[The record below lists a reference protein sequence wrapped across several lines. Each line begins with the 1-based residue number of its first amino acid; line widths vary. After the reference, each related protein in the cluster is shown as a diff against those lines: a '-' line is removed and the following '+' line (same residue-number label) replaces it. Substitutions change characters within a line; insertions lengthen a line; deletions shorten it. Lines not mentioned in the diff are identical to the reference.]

1 MTCRWCL
8 CMCLCMRVFLSVSSI
23 TLCCRCTWVMCVLV
37 LASCF
42 LPAVTGQT
50 WSCGSN
56 KRSARKS
63 LTLRRVGCWHRRMV
77 SVKEQLSSVLMCNVE
92 IIILLIK
99 KWLILCFLHSSSP
112 CSQWFSPGY
121 SYTVPDHRLHT
132 RWGFF
137 FNNNLMPLKLWL
149 NLYFITADI
158 LCMY

>member
-8 CMCLCMRVFLSVSSI
+8 CVCLCMRVFLSVSSI

-99 KWLILCFLHSSSP
+99 KMAYSVFPSFIQSMFTMIFSWLFLHGARSSSP
-112 CSQWFSPGY
+112 HQVS
-121 SYTVPDHRLHT
+121 
-132 RWGFF
+132 FF

>member
-8 CMCLCMRVFLSVSSI
+8 CVCLCMRVFLSVSSI

-99 KWLILCFLHSSSP
+99 KMAYSVFPSFIQSMFTMIFSWLFLHGVRSSSP
-112 CSQWFSPGY
+112 HQVS
-121 SYTVPDHRLHT
+121 
-132 RWGFF
+132 F
-137 FNNNLMPLKLWL
+137 FNNNWMPLKLWL

>member
-8 CMCLCMRVFLSVSSI
+8 CVCMRVFLPVSSI

-92 IIILLIK
+92 IIIILIK
-99 KWLILCFLHSSSP
+99 KMAYSVFPSFIQSMFTMIFSWLFLHGARSSSP
-112 CSQWFSPGY
+112 HQVS
-121 SYTVPDHRLHT
+121 
-132 RWGFF
+132 FF
-137 FNNNLMPLKLWL
+137 FFLIIITECLW
-149 NLYFITADI
+149 NCGWTYI
-158 LCMY
+158 L

>member
-8 CMCLCMRVFLSVSSI
+8 CVCMRVFLSVSSI
-23 TLCCRCTWVMCVLV
+23 TLYCRCTWVMCVLV

-56 KRSARKS
+56 KRSAKKS

-92 IIILLIK
+92 IIIILLK
-99 KWLILCFLHSSSP
+99 KMAYSVFPSSIQSMFTMIFSWLFLHGARSSSP
-112 CSQWFSPGY
+112 HQVS
-121 SYTVPDHRLHT
+121 
-132 RWGFF
+132 FF
-137 FNNNLMPLKLWL
+137 INNWMPLKLWL

>member
-1 MTCRWCL
+1 MTCRW
-8 CMCLCMRVFLSVSSI
+8 CLCMRVFLSVSSI

-99 KWLILCFLHSSSP
+99 KMAYSVFPSFIQSMFTMIFSWLFLHGARSSSP
-112 CSQWFSPGY
+112 HQVS
-121 SYTVPDHRLHT
+121 
-132 RWGFF
+132 FF

>member
-8 CMCLCMRVFLSVSSI
+8 CVCLCMRVFLSVSSI

-99 KWLILCFLHSSSP
+99 KMAYSVFPSFIQSMFTMIFSWLFLHGVRSSSP
-112 CSQWFSPGY
+112 HQVSFLIITEC
-121 SYTVPDHRLHT
+121 
-132 RWGFF
+132 
-137 FNNNLMPLKLWL
+137 LW
-149 NLYFITADI
+149 NCGWTYI
-158 LCMY
+158 L

>member
-8 CMCLCMRVFLSVSSI
+8 CVCMRVFPSVSSI

-92 IIILLIK
+92 IIIILIK
-99 KWLILCFLHSSSP
+99 KMAYSVFPSFIQSMFTMIFSWLFLHGARSSSP
-112 CSQWFSPGY
+112 HQ
-121 SYTVPDHRLHT
+121 VR
-132 RWGFF
+132 FF
-137 FNNNLMPLKLWL
+137 FNNNWMPLKLWL